1 MEGRPYHVHQAQG
14 TYDPITNQWLNA
26 PAGTVA
32 QTAMERSRQDERDWT
47 SNKTGTLHKDL
58 MHVLLFLSSP
68 AFCCD
73 CDRHLDCQGS

>member
-32 QTAMERSRQDERDWT
+32 QTAMARSRQDERDWT
-47 SNKTGTLHKDL
+47 SNKTGMTT
-58 MHVLLFLSSP
+58 
-68 AFCCD
+68 
-73 CDRHLDCQGS
+73 